1 MPAPQV
7 RIDRI
12 TDGLTSLG
20 MTPEVEDE
28 VGLTRISAE
37 VPRSASR
44 EFWEQLLALLA
55 IGDSFGLI
63 SSALRGLIAWV
74 TVRKGLPPPEVGRA
88 VPVHEHQPQGRTNG
102 DPLPTRS

>member
-20 MTPEVEDE
+20 MSPEVEDE
-28 VGLTRISAE
+28 VGQTRISAE

-63 SSALRGLIAWV
+63 SSARRGLIAWV
-74 TVRKGLPPPEVGRA
+74 KVRKGLPPPGVGRA
-88 VPVHEHQPQGRTNG
+88 VPVHEPPASGEDQWRSATN
-102 DPLPTRS
+102 T